1 MNTVSE
7 EIPIKYFAMIPHI
20 IYELGLDS
28 YDIALYCL
36 LKRISCENSFCT
48 YSNENL
54 AKMLKISVAKL
65 KRIKKKLSE
74 HFPLI
79 NSPLIICN
87 VRNSKEKGSET
98 TEIKI
103 VNIWPQ
109 GNAYF
114 EQKKEE
120 KKQAQKI
127 YTGSVV
133 ATPPGSV
140 GAVKNKPGFKKKKE
154 INKEKNDT
162 ILRDEESNL
171 GVQKVEDSEVKPP
184 ISFPFSFSKEDMGKI
199 HESVKELC
207 PDKKT
212 LIKVLKF
219 AETNDFWNVL
229 LKTPHKVI
237 KNFKTIYE
245 QAKKVFVKEDL
256 IAKRRQ
262 FAKGREFTGNNGYAL
277 SDHEKLTIVS
287 GGYTEFYFY
296 NKECDYWTNNGLGAD
311 DGN

>member
-1 MNTVSE
+1 MNTVVE
-7 EIPIKYFAMIPHI
+7 EIPIKYFAMIPHV

-36 LKRISCENSFCT
+36 LKRISCENSYCT

-109 GNAYF
+109 GNAHF

-120 KKQAQKI
+120 KKQPQKI

-133 ATPPGSV
+133 ATPPSSV
-140 GAVKNKPGFKKKKE
+140 VAVKNKPGLKNKKE
-154 INKEKNDT
+154 INKEKKAL
-162 ILRDEESNL
+162 ILANEPHDL
-171 GVQKVEDSEVKPP
+171 DVQSVDDGEAKPT
-184 ISFPFSFSKEDMGKI
+184 ISFPFSFSKADMGKI
-199 HESVKELC
+199 HESVKDLC

-219 AETNDFWNVL
+219 AETNDFWSAL
-229 LKTPHKVI
+229 LKTPSKVI

-245 QAKKVFVKEDL
+245 QAKKVFAKEDL
-256 IAKRRQ
+256 IAKRKQ
-262 FAKGREFTGNNGYAL
+262 FAKSREYTGNNSYAI

-287 GGYTEFYFY
+287 GACQETYFY
-296 NKECDYWTNNGLGAD
+296 NRDCDYWTNVGLGAN
-311 DGN
+311 DGS